1 MKLNKLV
8 ALVMA
13 VLTACALLV
22 ACGGGAKVDGTYT
35 VALDSN
41 TYFAAQ
47 EVKNDLDGTDKRPDG
62 SDAQVPF
69 SRLFGMLDSRVAEG
83 TAVADYY
90 TATLT
95 LNGGNYTLNKK
106 IAVDMTY
113 VNDAV
118 KGMMSTDLPMLELT
132 FTGKYTVDGGK
143 VTLEVPTK
151 VDAQV
156 TPVAGMADAYTRFG
170 GTYTD
175 VSADAADDTNFPG
188 KFFYYFNTLY
198 FVENAAVSPMTLTV
212 DAANST
218 FTIG

>member
-13 VLTACALLV
+13 VLTACVLFV
-22 ACGGGAKVDGTYT
+22 ACGGAKVDGAYT

-47 EVKNDLDGTDKRPDG
+47 EVKNDLDSTDKRPDG

-69 SRLFGMLDSRVAEG
+69 SRLFGMLDGRVAEG

-95 LNGGNYTLNKK
+95 LNGGNYTLTKK
-106 IAVDMTY
+106 IAVDMDH

-118 KGMMSTDLPMLELT
+118 KGMMSTDIPMLELK
-132 FTGKYTVDGGK
+132 FTGKYTVDSGK
-143 VTLEVPTK
+143 VTLDVPTK

-156 TPVAGMADAYTRFG
+156 SPVAGMADAYTRFG
-170 GTYTD
+170 GTFTD

-198 FVENAAVSPMTLTV
+198 FVENAAVSPLTLTV

>member
-62 SDAQVPF
+62 SDAQVGF

-83 TAVADYY
+83 TAVAAYY

-95 LNGGNYTLNKK
+95 LNGGNYTLN
-106 IAVDMTY
+106 
-113 VNDAV
+113 
-118 KGMMSTDLPMLELT
+118 
-132 FTGKYTVDGGK
+132 
-143 VTLEVPTK
+143 
-151 VDAQV
+151 
-156 TPVAGMADAYTRFG
+156 
-170 GTYTD
+170 
-175 VSADAADDTNFPG
+175 
-188 KFFYYFNTLY
+188 
-198 FVENAAVSPMTLTV
+198 
-212 DAANST
+212 
-218 FTIG
+218 